1 MGISLLFPISPGYYS
16 SPKRNRKQ
24 CVCIMVYVKMM
35 KVGLYSMHSRVKLL
49 LLNAFSC
56 KCFFFIS
63 EDWRYRHAGLMAISA
78 VGEGCYKQM
87 ETLLPDI
94 VNTVLPFL
102 ADQHPRVRY
111 AACNAVGQLSTDF
124 APGFQKKF
132 HTRVSKHLKDL
143 DN

>member
-1 MGISLLFPISPGYYS
+1 
-16 SPKRNRKQ
+16 
-24 CVCIMVYVKMM
+24 MVYVKMM

-49 LLNAFSC
+49 LLNAFSFVNV
-56 KCFFFIS
+56 FFFIS

-143 DN
+143 DNNIS

>member
-1 MGISLLFPISPGYYS
+1 MKFQLYHWSHTCNLFVSG
-16 SPKRNRKQ
+16 
-24 CVCIMVYVKMM
+24 
-35 KVGLYSMHSRVKLL
+35 
-49 LLNAFSC
+49 
-56 KCFFFIS
+56 
-63 EDWRYRHAGLMAISA
+63 DWRYRHAGLMAISA

-102 ADQHPRVRY
+102 TDAHPRVRY

-132 HTRVSKHLKDL
+132 HSRVSLYCNFGFKACAVC
-143 DN
+143 

>member
-1 MGISLLFPISPGYYS
+1 
-16 SPKRNRKQ
+16 
-24 CVCIMVYVKMM
+24 
-35 KVGLYSMHSRVKLL
+35 
-49 LLNAFSC
+49 
-56 KCFFFIS
+56 
-63 EDWRYRHAGLMAISA
+63 MAISA

-102 ADQHPRVRY
+102 TDTHPRVRY

-132 HTRVSKHLKDL
+132 HNRVSVKIEGYLVILIRCGKTVL
-143 DN
+143 IMLTEFTEKFI